1 MMRAPVEPPRD
12 SKTMKTTSPNR
23 IQRLLNRGK
32 DSSWPG
38 AIADSVP
45 FYSCS
50 ATEVRKV
57 NTQLTARPREQVI
70 AAIQALDLDP
80 IKFKLMDP
88 EEGQG
93 WSREYVNQMA
103 IEYKRFLTLSVKYSE
118 ETIAPSKDVDKFWH
132 GHILD
137 TMKYAE
143 DCQNVY
149 GYFLHHFPYFGMR
162 GEEDAA
168 NLAEAGR
175 TTQRLY
181 EQEFG
186 EALPS
191 RSSDS
196 ALCGVAKPAN
206 VSALCGVARK
216 ADSALCGVS
225 KPALCGVAK
234 PANVSALCGVARKA
248 DRARCGVSKP
258 ALCGVAK
265 PANVSALCGV
275 AKKAD
280 SALCGVSKPALCGVA
295 KPANVSALCGVAR
308 QADSALCGVNKP
320 AYDKLNTSVR
330 PRLALAA

>member
-1 MMRAPVEPPRD
+1 MIRAPVEVTTRSKEHENPSPKSNSNVVQPRERFER
-12 SKTMKTTSPNR
+12 SR
-23 IQRLLNRGK
+23 
-32 DSSWPG
+32 

-45 FYSCS
+45 FYSFS

-57 NTQLTARPREQVI
+57 NTQLAARSTEQVI

-143 DCQNVY
+143 DCQNVF

-181 EQEFG
+181 EEEFA
-186 EALPS
+186 ETNSS
-191 RSSDS
+191 RASMCS
-196 ALCGVAKPAN
+196 VAVTKDDVAMCAVAIQSNPAMC
-206 VSALCGVARK
+206 SVAVTK
-216 ADSALCGVS
+216 DDVAMCSVAIQS
-225 KPALCGVAK
+225 KPAMCSVAVTRNDIAMCSV
-234 PANVSALCGVARKA
+234 AN
-248 DRARCGVSKP
+248 
-258 ALCGVAK
+258 
-265 PANVSALCGV
+265 
-275 AKKAD
+275 
-280 SALCGVSKPALCGVA
+280 
-295 KPANVSALCGVAR
+295 
-308 QADSALCGVNKP
+308 QADSVKR
-320 AYDKLNTSVR
+320 AYRNVLKTSMR

>member
-1 MMRAPVEPPRD
+1 M
-12 SKTMKTTSPNR
+12 
-23 IQRLLNRGK
+23 
-32 DSSWPG
+32 
-38 AIADSVP
+38 
-45 FYSCS
+45 
-50 ATEVRKV
+50 
-57 NTQLTARPREQVI
+57 NTQLAARSTEQVI

-143 DCQNVY
+143 DCQNVF

-181 EQEFG
+181 EQ
-186 EALPS
+186 
-191 RSSDS
+191 
-196 ALCGVAKPAN
+196 
-206 VSALCGVARK
+206 
-216 ADSALCGVS
+216 
-225 KPALCGVAK
+225 
-234 PANVSALCGVARKA
+234 
-248 DRARCGVSKP
+248 
-258 ALCGVAK
+258 
-265 PANVSALCGV
+265 
-275 AKKAD
+275 
-280 SALCGVSKPALCGVA
+280 
-295 KPANVSALCGVAR
+295 
-308 QADSALCGVNKP
+308 
-320 AYDKLNTSVR
+320 
-330 PRLALAA
+330 

>member
-1 MMRAPVEPPRD
+1 MRAPRD
-12 SKTMKTTSPNR
+12 PKTMRANLPNR
-23 IQRLLNRGK
+23 IQTLLSRGK
-32 DSSWPG
+32 DSSRPG

-45 FYSCS
+45 FYSFS
-50 ATEVRKV
+50 AREVRKV
-57 NTQLTARPREQVI
+57 NSQLTARPTEQII

-80 IKFKLMDP
+80 IKVKLMDP

-93 WSREYVNQMA
+93 WSREYVDQMA
-103 IEYKRFLTLSVKYSE
+103 IEYKRFLTLTVRYPE
-118 ETIAPSKDVDKFWH
+118 ETIAPSKDIDKFWH
-132 GHILD
+132 GPILD

-143 DCQNVY
+143 DCQNVF

-162 GEEDAA
+162 GEQDAA

-175 TTQRLY
+175 TTNRLY

-196 ALCGVAKPAN
+196 ALCGVA
-206 VSALCGVARK
+206 RK
-216 ADSALCGVS
+216 ADNAL
-225 KPALCGVAK
+225 
-234 PANVSALCGVARKA
+234 
-248 DRARCGVSKP
+248 CGVSKP

-308 QADSALCGVNKP
+308 KADSAPCGVSKP
-320 AYDKLNTSVR
+320 ALS
-330 PRLALAA
+330 